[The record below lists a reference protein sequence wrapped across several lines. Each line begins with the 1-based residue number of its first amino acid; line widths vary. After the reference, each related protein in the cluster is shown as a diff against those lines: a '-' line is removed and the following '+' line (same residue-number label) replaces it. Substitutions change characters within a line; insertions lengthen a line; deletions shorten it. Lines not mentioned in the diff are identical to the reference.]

1 MSASLINPLLGL
13 GVVAASRIFVNIKK
27 KKVLEDKKKKFYE
40 ALPTLQNTAK
50 TKMSVVEQNINL
62 LNNNKKLTEQIMIN
76 DSKLVLSEKNIQNKE
91 HLINGLSLSFKS
103 YCRDSYTIK
112 LYQYALDTFKA
123 WLNEEYS
130 ADYECPNIN
139 NSNAKCTIELYKNSD
154 FYSIATNNPTI
165 GTLFIVNNNNDDEI
179 DFIPEAV
186 TENVYKSYS
195 NNDVIFKNRK
205 SINLISTNLLNKYK
219 DYREHNVLKSLNNYF
234 NKMIIVIP
242 IVFAI
247 SFLVSML
254 VDFNAYSIGIIKF
267 ILLSILSSLIV
278 TGITALIWFISYHY
292 LFNIRFKFYTSN
304 LIKSALYLL
313 SMLLL
318 LIGVPTVYGYLYAK
332 NYRQNNIEYI
342 NLSSNEIANL
352 IENKKFNDAYDK
364 NNNMHLKYI
373 YPLADINE
381 ASVLK
386 KDKKE
391 LYDNISTNFFDDLKN
406 TLNNEMNYSNYQYV
420 FEAYNDRNKYY
431 KKIADKNY
439 KKEIKEFISDIDKEI
454 DKKRHEYLLSEV
466 NIVND
471 LMNTNKS
478 KAIELIDNMQHF
490 SKDKFNLSDDKKLII
505 FNDDISYKEYWEK
518 QREELLSK
526 ISN

>member
-1 MSASLINPLLGL
+1 M
-13 GVVAASRIFVNIKK
+13 
-27 KKVLEDKKKKFYE
+27 
-40 ALPTLQNTAK
+40 QNTAK

-505 FNDDISYKEYWEK
+505 FNDDISYKEYCEK